1 MIKLYCKTNCNLCPY
16 TTIRYSNNQQ
26 LIFVSKEVEDT
37 IRYGGYPFGMGRN
50 DLESELARKL
60 CQYVLYRLAQWTG
73 NVQNESRKRKKQKV
87 KYSLAKMVLVIL
99 AYLHLILY

>member
-1 MIKLYCKTNCNLCPY
+1 MITLYCKINCDLCPY

-26 LIFVSKEVEDT
+26 LIFGSKEVEDT
-37 IRYGGYPFGMGRN
+37 IRYGGYLFGMGRN

-60 CQYVLYRLAQWTG
+60 CQYVLYRLANKTKVG
-73 NVQNESRKRKKQKV
+73 KV
-87 KYSLAKMVLVIL
+87 KYSVAKMVQVIV